1 MQDNGFQT
9 QEIKTKQWWG
19 FKDKMNVPKELRSCH
34 TGVVDGYFLEGHI
47 PASDVQRLLREKPKD
62 VIGLAVPN
70 MPQGSPGMEQ
80 GREKESYNVYYVKKD
95 GSYGI
100 WMRYNNKEKK

>member
-1 MQDNGFQT
+1 MKKHGLAT
-9 QEIKTKQWWG
+9 QEIKTEQWWDL
-19 FKDKMNVPKELRSCH
+19 KDKIGIPQELRSCH
-34 TGVVDGYFLEGHI
+34 TGVLGEYFFEGHI
-47 PASDVQRLLREKPKD
+47 PADDIKRLLREKPKD

-80 GREKESYNVYYVKKD
+80 GMEKENYNVYYIKKD

-100 WMRYNNKEKK
+100 WAKH